1 MFKRVSEPKQK
12 LNDLMREIAGKDKEG
27 RRDAFDELLR
37 AYEGWMLNDT
47 DASVPADAQ
56 KLFLKL
62 ITYKEDICG
71 DFAMLVQALRIFSIS
86 QGKAFVLPNVRFV
99 EPLFIKSCLFGD
111 RMPQILRLCGDFFR
125 PLFSDGKFAC
135 QALSGLLPYLF
146 FEQVCTECAKEQAV
160 QWGFDILIGNLCA
173 DAYTNVDMRNFLKAF
188 VEFVRQGKRPD
199 LNNVIARNVQKF
211 ALEAAK
217 YNRGTGQVLSSL
229 GCFHALKE
237 LVSDQEWEIF
247 MSEILVTGCPSEGVN
262 ESVAQCL
269 GDFFQTDEHVKI
281 QVFRIVR
288 QFTRYK
294 AVNKYWPIVC
304 FFDEKSL
311 PLTDLINVFTEV
323 DDLYPEMVKDIL
335 PSLCKRMCLQTLDQV
350 EYQKLLN
357 VVRVQLSKESL
368 TKDDLKV
375 AGFLSAVIVGP
386 PMDMR
391 ISLFEQN
398 KWLLVQLTDLLP
410 CEVEAKEKV
419 FGAILEVAHV
429 IPSPAVRYL
438 VMEPK
443 KGNIKILLDFL
454 SGCDD
459 TRYFDILKSALED
472 TQSHD
477 KLAEKFIDC
486 NGLDAMEQWREGGN
500 LQMNQFN
507 CILASLVSS
516 CNFEEVEQFVTH
528 LSPAHPIFHLDLEV
542 YDDLVYGKQK
552 GQYRPIRLA
561 SLFHFLRTSAP
572 TDPYNSYILG
582 RFALKPML
590 KSGISIHSIPQLHF
604 VANRYIRPKYVDLIL
619 QQPEGLDQF
628 CDLSKFDHFP
638 LFQLYPGSGELS
650 FDVEYRSISF
660 WCKFIDSSASCE
672 FFNTD
677 YISLTLKR
685 DNIGVSINGTPQ
697 KDPEVG
703 WRVGEWNHVLL
714 QLESSFLSSTLS
726 VTINNQLA
734 SKKGVGGKGLFTK
747 AVFHNRTKDLMFLG
761 SAIRFFAE
769 SIVSSTILSQ
779 KPGFIDSM
787 NELALLTPFNISQA
801 SEYSKVTVPENCFSV
816 PYCGFPMH
824 FVSMRMFV
832 DLFNILVESTSVD
845 QFNSIFNA
853 ILNIYSIVGQYS
865 EHFWS
870 NLLGA
875 LKHCQQF
882 LSKELFEKALTYVL
896 VQEKSM
902 NSLQSM
908 LFDQDVWEAL
918 DNHMLLS
925 ALEDIFDK
933 FQCDMDDVDL
943 FLGKMILKN
952 PQNEKIVDKV
962 LDMGR
967 TRNIGHYLMAILRDN
982 KEEVARD
989 TVATCLARYAD
1000 REGTKVLKIVPLDSE
1015 ALRKMLCFAS
1025 GHFAASLYSLYTNIC
1040 VKDRRFS
1047 CIDLSILPSVISL
1060 SHERSAWENTQK
1072 LIQMDIAYL
1081 PFLVGLVGARG
1092 IYMIWAI
1099 SNNQGGNSE
1108 IDSYFEVGVAT
1119 CSAKCN
1125 EILTNRTCTQ
1135 LLTSLFPII
1144 LGLTVFFD
1152 TCQDSSL
1159 RTFVEKI
1166 IRSSLGKQDIE
1177 VAQCAFMTDPVN
1189 VFIKKSPL
1197 FTLYGKLLVHANVL
1211 LFKQLFLSLFL
1222 SFPYHD
1228 ASWAGSFLWSLVERL
1243 QECDLT
1249 KFLGIL
1255 PFLSYLAYF
1264 LSTNKCFLDTELKLF
1279 FDMLRDRIPAR
1290 QRTETYFMVLLE
1302 VLLAMKDSDAC
1313 STVQKNLDFV
1323 VGAFL
1328 ECKMDRCL
1336 YYLASTSEDMLN
1348 ILMAS
1353 TMWTPRQQQSLSGD
1367 KSTIRK
1373 EIEAKR
1379 KSFLDNTEK
1388 DLKSEVTVCDFA
1400 FTSLFPPSEA
1410 EERARMEENKA
1421 AHKLELLHSAFD
1433 ITAEKT
1439 KWNQFVST
1447 LHDRMVDVGHF
1458 KPKSYH
1464 MSPKCFPFNA
1474 PRLLVASLYPFRS
1487 QDLSER
1493 FKRQLEKL
1501 SEKANSTMLKQ
1512 MFLKMFG
1519 ERKPNH
1525 HVQVH
1530 LHRYTEFVKA
1540 VMFIFPD
1547 EIIFLTHAVLDSHD
1561 NIAFTEC
1568 TDRYFIESAILG
1580 MWGQTSM
1587 FFGHIVIKVPLSQII
1602 SVQLFRRSFA
1612 FWTFHAGHFI
1622 VKPAD
1627 GRSLAAIR
1635 YKMTN
1640 IAMEATGRLSG
1651 APMFIRAPCEKT
1663 AFQKWSAE
1671 DISTDELLLCLNGLS
1686 GKSFASLRDYPY
1698 FPMKFS
1704 SDSLVH
1710 EFSRRETATLL
1721 TRFVPFTVF
1730 GMDARIYFP
1739 DDEAEISFDGPSSEV
1754 LTTDEP
1760 SISKDR
1766 CQSTEKF
1773 MVSTNLIDASDSEL
1787 SSESQSSIAVAV
1799 QFRTPPMM
1807 RRVDRRCKRIRRAS
1821 YIAPEALPVT
1831 TALEGPDV
1839 RSRLDST
1846 IQGSQLT
1853 SAACKDLVAQF
1864 TELGTDRETEANDI
1878 PALFYYSPELFGGW
1892 HPAQRADEVLDEYP
1906 DFDLVGRRR
1915 DFLEDEK
1922 NIENIIGCM
1931 NQHQLSKVRF
1941 ARRQES
1947 GNRLKNSE
1955 IANLDLV
1962 HLCQRLRNA
1971 CPKSKTLIEVG
1982 DKLERVHRLTVP
1994 VNATHI
2000 VAIDRRSLS
2009 ISILLKS
2016 SDKKVFTIHNNF
2028 LFFAESIAISTN
2040 KMFVVVD
2047 FEFGLSRCY
2056 QIVYKA
2062 ELPSELLQISEFPWK
2077 GSPVSAI
2084 SGVHWLV
2091 ATFVRNMLVLWDMFG
2106 GVIHRTLS
2114 FSSKITA
2121 IAFDE
2126 HYGVW
2131 VATPSQGYFV
2141 SVNGEILATRKLKE
2155 EITKIAA
2162 FQHHD
2167 VQHDRYAV
2175 CGTSSGAI
2183 YLAMVRFDTHTIDVK
2198 VLPSEHK
2205 SEIVNIII
2213 LQLNKSFITVDCTEI
2228 ACHWS
2233 APGAAP
2239 PPLHPSCYFKCCVCY
2254 DGDCQVTCKSCGHAM
2269 CRQCAQT
2276 ERCPYCTEFIC
2287 N

>member
-1 MFKRVSEPKQK
+1 MFKRVSERKQK
-12 LNDLMREIAGKDKEG
+12 LNDLMKEIAGKDVKDRSEV
-27 RRDAFDELLR
+27 FDDLLR
-37 AYEGWMLNDT
+37 AYESWMLNDT
-47 DASVPADAQ
+47 DASVPAEAQ
-56 KLFLKL
+56 RLFLKL

-71 DFAMLVQALRIFSIS
+71 HFTMLVQALRIFSIA

-111 RMPQILRLCGDFFR
+111 SMTQILRLCGDFFR
-125 PLFSDGKFAC
+125 PLFADKKFEC
-135 QALSGLLPYLF
+135 EALSGQLPSLF
-146 FEQVCTECAKEQAV
+146 FEQVCTECSNEQAV
-160 QWGFDILIGNLCA
+160 QWGFDILIGNICE
-173 DAYTNVDMRNFLKAF
+173 DAYASIDTRNFFKAF
-188 VEFVRQGKRPD
+188 VEFVKQGKKRE
-199 LNNVIARNVQKF
+199 LNKVIARNVQKF
-211 ALEAAK
+211 ALDAAK
-217 YNRGTGQVLSSL
+217 YNKATGQVLSSL
-229 GCFHALKE
+229 GCFQALKE
-237 LVSDQEWEIF
+237 LMCDQEWELF
-247 MSEILVTGCPSEGVN
+247 MSEILVSGCPSEGVN

-269 GDFFQTDEHVKI
+269 GDLFKTDEHVKL

-294 AVNKYWPIVC
+294 AVNAYLPIVD

-323 DDLYPEMVKDIL
+323 DDLYPEMVKNIL

-357 VVRVQLSKESL
+357 VVRVQLSKEIL
-368 TKDDLKV
+368 TKDDLKI
-375 AGFLSAVIVGP
+375 AGILSAVIVGP

-391 ISLFEQN
+391 INLFQEN
-398 KWLLVQLTDLLP
+398 EWLLANLIDLLP

-429 IPSPAVRYL
+429 IPGPAVRYL
-438 VMEPK
+438 VMEPR

-459 TRYFDILKSALED
+459 TRYFDVLQSALDD

-477 KLAEKFIDC
+477 KLAEKFVDC
-486 NGLDAMEQWREGGN
+486 NGLDAMEQWREGGK
-500 LQMNQFN
+500 LLMKQYL

-528 LSPAHPIFHLDLEV
+528 LSPAHPIFHLDSEA

-561 SLFHFLRTSAP
+561 SLFLFLGTAAP

-590 KSGISIHSIPQLHF
+590 KSGISIHSIPQLQF
-604 VANRYIRPKYVDLIL
+604 IANRYIRPKYVDLIL
-619 QQPEGLDQF
+619 QQPEGLDGF
-628 CDLSKFDHFP
+628 CDISKFDHFP
-638 LFQLYPGSGELS
+638 LFQLYPGPNELS

-660 WCKFIDSSASCE
+660 WCKFNDNSASCE
-672 FFNTD
+672 FFNAD
-677 YISLTLKR
+677 YISLTLKGN
-685 DNIGVSINGTPQ
+685 DIGVSINGAPQ
-697 KDPEVG
+697 KPPEIG

-726 VTINNQLA
+726 VTINSQLA
-734 SKKGVGGKGLFTK
+734 SKKSVGGKGLFTK
-747 AVFHNRTKDLMFLG
+747 AVFYNRTKDLMFLG

-769 SIVSSTILSQ
+769 SIVSSTALSQ
-779 KPGFIDSM
+779 KPGLIDSM
-787 NELALLTPFNISQA
+787 NEIALLTPFNISQA
-801 SEYSKVTVPENCFSV
+801 SECYKVTVPDNCFSV

-824 FVSMRMFV
+824 FVSMRRFV
-832 DLFNILVESTSVD
+832 DLFDILVKSTSVD

-882 LSKELFEKALTYVL
+882 LSKELFEKALRYVL

-925 ALEDIFDK
+925 ALEDIFNEFK
-933 FQCDMDDVDL
+933 CDMDDVDL
-943 FLGKMILKN
+943 FLGKLILKN
-952 PQNEKIVDKV
+952 PQNESVVDKV
-962 LDMGR
+962 LNMGH

-989 TVATCLARYAD
+989 TVATCLARYAY

-1015 ALRKMLCFAS
+1015 VLRKMLCFAS

-1040 VKDRRFS
+1040 LKDRRFS
-1047 CIDLSILPSVISL
+1047 CIDLSMLRSVISL
-1060 SHERSAWENTQK
+1060 SHERSTWENTQK
-1072 LIQMDIAYL
+1072 LIQIDIAYL
-1081 PFLVGLVGARG
+1081 PFLVGLVGARA

-1099 SNNQGGNSE
+1099 SNNQSENNE
-1108 IDSYFEVGVAT
+1108 IDSYFEAGVVT

-1125 EILTNRTCTQ
+1125 EVLTNRTCTQ
-1135 LLTSLFPII
+1135 LLASLYPVI

-1159 RTFVEKI
+1159 REFVEKI
-1166 IRSSLGKQDIE
+1166 ITSSLRQDVE

-1189 VFIKKSPL
+1189 VFIKKCPL
-1197 FTLYGKLLVHANVL
+1197 FGLYGKLLVHANLL
-1211 LFKQLFLSLFL
+1211 LFKQLFLSLYL

-1228 ASWAGSFLWSLVERL
+1228 ASWAGSFLWSLVERI

-1264 LSTNKCFLDTELKLF
+1264 LSANKCFLDTELKLF
-1279 FDMLRDRIPAR
+1279 FDMLRDSVPVK
-1290 QRTETYFMVLLE
+1290 QRSETYFMVLLE
-1302 VLLAMKDSDAC
+1302 VLLAMKEGDAC
-1313 STVQKNLDFV
+1313 STVKKNLDFV

-1328 ECKMDRCL
+1328 EYKMERCL
-1336 YYLASTSEDMLN
+1336 YYLASTSDDMLN
-1348 ILMAS
+1348 ILRTS
-1353 TMWTPRQQQSLSGD
+1353 TRWTPRQLQSLNGD

-1373 EIEAKR
+1373 ELEAKR

-1388 DLKSEVTVCDFA
+1388 DLKSELPVCD
-1400 FTSLFPPSEA
+1400 FTSLFPPYEE
-1410 EERARMEENKA
+1410 EERKRMEEKA
-1421 AHKLELLHSAFD
+1421 THKLELLHSAFD

-1447 LHDRMVDVGHF
+1447 LHDKMVDVGHF

-1487 QDLSER
+1487 QELSER
-1493 FKRQLEKL
+1493 FESQLTKL
-1501 SEKANSTMLKQ
+1501 SKKANSTMLKQ

-1519 ERKPNH
+1519 EKKPNH

-1547 EIIFLTHAVLDSHD
+1547 EIIFLTHAVLDAND
-1561 NIAFTEC
+1561 NITFTEWK
-1568 TDRYFIESAILG
+1568 TDKYFIESAIVG

-1587 FFGHIVIKVPLSQII
+1587 FFGHIVIKVPMSQII

-1651 APMFIRAPCEKT
+1651 APMFVRAPCEKT
-1663 AFQKWSAE
+1663 AFQKWSVE

-1698 FPMKFS
+1698 FPMNFS
-1704 SDSLVH
+1704 SDQLVH

-1739 DDEAEISFDGPSSEV
+1739 DSEAEISFDGPSSEV
-1754 LTTDEP
+1754 LTNDETVMT
-1760 SISKDR
+1760 KDR

-1773 MVSTNLIDASDSEL
+1773 MITTNHIDSSDSEL
-1787 SSESQSSIAVAV
+1787 SSESQSGIAVAV
-1799 QFRTPPMM
+1799 QLRTPPMM
-1807 RRVDRRCKRIRRAS
+1807 RRGDRRCKRIRRAS

-1831 TALEGPDV
+1831 TALDAPDV

-1853 SAACKDLVAQF
+1853 SAACRDLVAQF

-1878 PALFYYSPELFGGW
+1878 PALFYYSPELLGGW
-1892 HPAQRADEVLDEYP
+1892 HPARRADEDLDEYP
-1906 DFDLVGRRR
+1906 DFDLVGKRR

-1922 NIENIIGCM
+1922 NLENIIGWIH
-1931 NQHQLSKVRF
+1931 QHQLSKVRF

-1947 GNRLKNSE
+1947 GNRLRNSE
-1955 IANLDLV
+1955 IANLDLT
-1962 HLCQRLRNA
+1962 HLCQRLKTA
-1971 CPKSKTLIEVG
+1971 CPKSKTLMEVG

-1994 VNATHI
+1994 INATHV

-2028 LFFAESIAISTN
+2028 LFFAESIAISAN

-2062 ELPSELLQISEFPWK
+2062 ELPSELLQISEFAWK

-2106 GVIHRTLS
+2106 GVIHRTFS
-2114 FSSKITA
+2114 FGSKITA

-2131 VATPSQGYFV
+2131 VATPNQGYFV
-2141 SVNGEILATRKLKE
+2141 SVNGEILATRKLPE
-2155 EITKIAA
+2155 EITKIGA

-2175 CGTSSGAI
+2175 CGTSSGSI

-2233 APGAAP
+2233 APAASP
-2239 PPLHPSCYFKCCVCY
+2239 PPLHPSCYLKCCVCY
-2254 DGDCQVTCKSCGHAM
+2254 DDDCQVPCKSCGHAM
-2269 CRQCAQT
+2269 CRRCAQT
-2276 ERCPYCTEFIC
+2276 DRCPYCIEFIC